1 MSQNS
6 VELFSKNWSIYQKII
21 KHNYMFH
28 RDLGAITSSV
38 WDNHFQNKEA
48 NVLDLGCGDAYQL
61 STIMEGRQINSY
73 TGIDLSSAVLEYT
86 KDNLDNIKIPFS
98 LMSGPMEFEI
108 DKTEITYDLIYS
120 SYAFHHL
127 QEERKKDLLEKC
139 YAKLNTDGVLIL
151 IDHFKNDGQD
161 RDNYID
167 EYVDN
172 IKTNWAEIT
181 SEENDLIE
189 EHMRGYDFPTTSD
202 QIDIWGKEIG
212 FVLET
217 QPHVNQW
224 HKILTMKKQLNLIR
238 HL

>member
-1 MSQNS
+1 MRENS

-21 KHNYMFH
+21 AHNYMFH
-28 RDLGAITSSV
+28 RDLGKITTTVWEDNFKKTSV
-38 WDNHFQNKEA
+38 

-61 STIMEGRQINSY
+61 STIMDGRQISSY

-86 KDNLDNIKIPFS
+86 KENLANINIPFS
-98 LMSGPMEFEI
+98 LLAGPMEFEI

-127 QEERKKDLLEKC
+127 QDEEKLELLKKC
-139 YAKLNTDGVLIL
+139 YAKLDAGGVLIL
-151 IDHFKNDGQD
+151 IDHFKEDVQD
-161 RDNYID
+161 RDDYID

-172 IKTNWAEIT
+172 IKTNWLNIT

-189 EHMRGYDFPTTSD
+189 EHMRGYDFPTTEQ
-202 QIDIWGKEIG
+202 QIIKWGEGIG

-217 QPHVNQW
+217 VPHADHC
-224 HKILTMKKQLNLIR
+224 HKLLVFKK
-238 HL
+238 H

>member
-28 RDLGAITSSV
+28 RDLGVITSSV
-38 WDNHFQNKEA
+38 WDNHFQNKET

-61 STIMEGRQINSY
+61 SIIMEGRQINSY

-86 KDNLDNIKIPFS
+86 KENLANIKIPFS

-108 DKTEITYDLIYS
+108 DKTKITYDLIYS

-127 QEERKKDLLEKC
+127 QDERKKGLLEKC
-139 YAKLNTDGVLIL
+139 YAKLNAGGVIIL
-151 IDHFKNDGQD
+151 IDHFNEEGQD
-161 RDNYID
+161 RDDYID

-172 IKTNWAEIT
+172 IEINWLHVT

-189 EHMRGYDFPTTSD
+189 EHMRGYDFPTTEQ
-202 QIDIWGKEIG
+202 QIIKWGEGIG
-212 FVLET
+212 FVLQT
-217 QPHVNQW
+217 VPHVDHC
-224 HKILTMKKQLNLIR
+224 HKLLVMKKQ
-238 HL
+238 

>member
-1 MSQNS
+1 MRENS

-21 KHNYMFH
+21 AHNYMFH
-28 RDLGAITSSV
+28 RDLGKITTTVWEDNFKKTSV
-38 WDNHFQNKEA
+38 

-61 STIMEGRQINSY
+61 STIMDGRQISSY

-86 KDNLDNIKIPFS
+86 KENLANINIPFS
-98 LMSGPMEFEI
+98 LLAGPMEFEI

-127 QEERKKDLLEKC
+127 QDEEKLELLKKC
-139 YAKLNTDGVLIL
+139 YAKLDAGGVLIL
-151 IDHFKNDGQD
+151 IDHFKEDVQD
-161 RDNYID
+161 RDDYID

-172 IKTNWAEIT
+172 IKTNWLNIT

-189 EHMRGYDFPTTSD
+189 EHMRGYDFPTTEQ
-202 QIDIWGKEIG
+202 QIIKWGEGIG

-217 QPHVNQW
+217 VPHVDHC
-224 HKILTMKKQLNLIR
+224 HKLLVFKKQ
-238 HL
+238 